1 MRRWHMTDGK
11 KTCRPK
17 RHSKI
22 TKLFFKD
29 YIIGGKMC
37 KFVERTLKTHFTMA
51 LEQQIQKDIMEAMKA
66 HDESRLNATR
76 GIKSEILLAKTSGA
90 EHELSDAD
98 VLKII
103 QKLVKQRKESAELYT
118 QGNRPELAEK
128 ELAELKVME
137 AYLPKA
143 LSEEEVRNVLKE
155 VVAEVGATSP
165 KDMGK
170 VMGAA
175 TKKLAGQAD
184 GKLISTIVKELLA
197 Q

>member
-1 MRRWHMTDGK
+1 
-11 KTCRPK
+11 
-17 RHSKI
+17 
-22 TKLFFKD
+22 
-29 YIIGGKMC
+29 
-37 KFVERTLKTHFTMA
+37 MA

-76 GIKSEILLAKTSGA
+76 GIKSEIFLAKTSGT

-128 ELAELKVME
+128 ELAEMKVME

-143 LSEEEVRNVLKE
+143 LSEDEVRNILKE
-155 VVAEVGATSP
+155 VVAEVGATGP

-184 GKLISTIVKELLA
+184 GRLISTIVKELLA

>member
-1 MRRWHMTDGK
+1 
-11 KTCRPK
+11 
-17 RHSKI
+17 
-22 TKLFFKD
+22 
-29 YIIGGKMC
+29 
-37 KFVERTLKTHFTMA
+37 MA

-76 GIKSEILLAKTSGA
+76 GIKSEILLAKTSGT

-118 QGNRPELAEK
+118 QGNRPELAEM
-128 ELAELKVME
+128 KVME

-143 LSEEEVRNVLKE
+143 LSEEEVRNILKE

>member
-1 MRRWHMTDGK
+1 
-11 KTCRPK
+11 
-17 RHSKI
+17 
-22 TKLFFKD
+22 
-29 YIIGGKMC
+29 
-37 KFVERTLKTHFTMA
+37 MA

-66 HDESRLNATR
+66 HNESRLNATR
-76 GIKSEILLAKTSGA
+76 GIKSEILLAKTSGGD
-90 EHELSDAD
+90 HELTDGD
-98 VLKII
+98 ILKII

-118 QGNRPELAEK
+118 QGGRPELAEK
-128 ELAELKVME
+128 EIAEMKVME

-143 LSEEEVRNVLKE
+143 LSEDEVRNILKE
-155 VVAEVGATSP
+155 VVAEVGATGP

-184 GKLISTIVKELLA
+184 GRMISTIVKELLA